1 MQHRSFL
8 SGAGKRRL
16 QLQHASGISG
26 NDGVGVQWSDELR
39 LAIAKRS
46 CSIRLDKVVDSG
58 GATADGR
65 LRNLSKVQPRD
76 VRKQGARLG
85 AHALCVLQVARI
97 VVGHA

>member
-1 MQHRSFL
+1 MQHRRFFSCT
-8 SGAGKRRL
+8 GERRL

-58 GATADGR
+58 GATADGSFG
-65 LRNLSKVQPRD
+65 NFSKVQPRD
-76 VRKQGARLG
+76 VRKQGAGLG
-85 AHALCVLQVARI
+85 AHTLCVLQVARI
-97 VVGHA
+97 VIGRA

>member
-46 CSIRLDKVVDSG
+46 CSIRLDEVVDPG
-58 GATADGR
+58 GAAADGR
-65 LRNLSKVQPRD
+65 FRNLSKVQPRD
-76 VRKQGARLG
+76 VRKQSAGLG
-85 AHALCVLQVARI
+85 AHTLCMLQVAGI
-97 VVGHA
+97 VIGHT